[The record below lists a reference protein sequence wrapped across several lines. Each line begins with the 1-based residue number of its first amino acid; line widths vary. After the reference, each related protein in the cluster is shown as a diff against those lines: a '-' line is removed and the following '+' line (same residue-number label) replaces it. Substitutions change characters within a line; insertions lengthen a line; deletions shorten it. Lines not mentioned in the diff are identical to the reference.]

1 MQIRFYNCYDDSPS
15 QSSRA
20 IEITKDKFEKYST
33 LRIDFETQL
42 LNQTIVGLNSWTN
55 SYLLGT
61 IVDRT
66 DIPHEYI
73 INWCYPNED
82 VKEPEDACK
91 QTEEH
96 LFGAHAWYNQLQV
109 GDYVLAVDEQSYV
122 YKPARVIELI
132 NGNQVNIRFLNS
144 QDKKRY
150 AIERVFQ
157 MIYLLI
163 FVLDKQ

>member
-1 MQIRFYNCYDDSPS
+1 
-15 QSSRA
+15 
-20 IEITKDKFEKYST
+20 
-33 LRIDFETQL
+33 
-42 LNQTIVGLNSWTN
+42 
-55 SYLLGT
+55 
-61 IVDRT
+61 
-66 DIPHEYI
+66 
-73 INWCYPNED
+73 
-82 VKEPEDACK
+82 
-91 QTEEH
+91 
-96 LFGAHAWYNQLQV
+96 LQV